1 MKRSVLAAAVLAISG
16 SSYAAPFYL
25 DVGTNYD
32 GISAPAGDK
41 VCDTCTSVKDEL
53 LFTYQSSTTIIDAND
68 DDVIGAGDTIIT
80 DGGLAVGGIANNLVT
95 GFTPNQ
101 TAFGESNNGLNNLG
115 AGYSISFSI
124 TGLAGVVTGVS
135 GSGVPLFTYG
145 PGLIEMFVTFDG
157 GPLVNF
163 MDIAVAGGGATGVST
178 ILEGTVDFTNTDG
191 LYNDLFHSAHTSC
204 NGDDSFFAIWTNCGE
219 GAGEALAIDFFASF
233 DTNIFVSDFT
243 PDDPNSP
250 NVFTL
255 TSNHD
260 GSATFAVPEPS
271 TVLLLG
277 GAAMLGG
284 LARRKKKA

>member
-32 GISAPAGDK
+32 GQIAPAGDK
-41 VCDTCTSVKDEL
+41 VCDTCTSVKDEI
-53 LFTYQSSTTIIDAND
+53 LFTYQSSTTILDTND
-68 DDVIGAGDTIIT
+68 DDQIGAGDTIIT
-80 DGGLAVGGIANNLVT
+80 DGGLAVGGLGNNQVT
-95 GFTPNQ
+95 GFTPNEV
-101 TAFGESNNGLNNLG
+101 FGADSNNGYGENP
-115 AGYSISFSI
+115 GYLISFSI
-124 TGLAGVVTGVS
+124 TGLAGVVNGVS
-135 GSGVPLFTYG
+135 GTGVPLFTYG
-145 PGLIEMFVTFDG
+145 PGVIEMFITFDG
-157 GPLVNF
+157 VTFNNF

-178 ILEGTVDFTNTDG
+178 ILEGTVDFTNVDAG
-191 LYNDLFHSAHTSC
+191 YNDLFHSAVASC
-204 NGDDSFFAIWTNCGE
+204 EGDDSFFAIWSNCGE
-219 GAGEALAIDFFASF
+219 GAGELLAIDFFASF

-243 PDDPNSP
+243 PDNPNSP
-250 NVFTL
+250 TVFTL

-277 GAAMLGG
+277 SAAMLGG